1 MRRFDIEWRKS
12 LSIARRVVSPPPPPA
27 LLLADPE
34 IRRRY
39 QFWFFSYPS
48 GYPYPYSAEIL
59 RNQLDA
65 HKARHQVR
73 RPMVVIGHSMG
84 GLISRLL
91 VTDTD
96 ERLWQE
102 MFGKPLAETRL
113 SPATHAV
120 VAESLIFRSRSDIGR
135 VVFIASPHRGSDLA
149 ANWLGRMASRLVR
162 SPLLLLEAGDEI
174 LRQVAQ
180 GPDSMPLQRIPN
192 SVDTLSPNN
201 RFVQA
206 IDRRP
211 IAPGIPYHTI
221 VGDRGKGGN
230 LGRERPYH
238 SDGVVPYWSSHLRGP
253 RSERVVPSNHSAHQ
267 HPEAIAEVARILKEH
282 RP

>member
-1 MRRFDIEWRKS
+1 MLCVHGLMD
-12 LSIARRVVSPPPPPA
+12 SPATWTPMVNH
-27 LLLADPE
+27 LLADPE

-65 HKARHQVR
+65 HKARHQVQ

-201 RFVQA
+201 RFLQA

-230 LGRERPYH
+230 LERERPYH

-267 HPEAIAEVARILKEH
+267 HPEAIAEVARILKAH